1 MTSPEDVK
9 KHMNVVVDVFVVKQV
24 TKCSEFQD
32 WKGNTNF
39 DPEFISNLHTFGQK
53 DIAYVSVT
61 FSH

>member
-1 MTSPEDVK
+1 MTLPEDVNK
-9 KHMNVVVDVFVVKQV
+9 NMHVVVDVFVIKQV
-24 TKCSEFQD
+24 NKCSEFQD

-39 DPEFISNLHTFGQK
+39 YPEFISNLHTFGQK